1 MFKIT
6 VEGVY
11 ESDTGSGQRQYEGYS
26 YDFSISKPTERG
38 IMTHIQRRFIP
49 YLIGKDKAKVSK
61 IFSRLRT
68 CIITNTQ
75 TVDDKKSI
83 IGKDI
88 NELTE
93 WEIQD
98 LACLFDLY
106 EVPLPHTC
114 SITEMREKAIIA
126 YMKTVLK
133 IPMSTPQER
142 SQLDFIRQLPDGTY
156 KLDLKRKICIKVP
169 IGYFEKKKKEV
180 EKKSL
185 SFFESLIDSISGEKE
200 GEEKTPES
208 ENGKTPQSDKGNDGF
223 PSADSLLNQ

>member
-6 VEGVY
+6 VEGIY

-26 YDFSISKPTERG
+26 YDFNISKPTEQG

-49 YLIGKDKAKVSK
+49 YLIAKDKTKVSK

-68 CIITNTQ
+68 CIITNAQ
-75 TVDDKKSI
+75 TIDDKKTI

-88 NELTE
+88 NELNE

-114 SITEMREKAIIA
+114 SITEMREKATIA
-126 YMKTVLK
+126 YLKTVLK
-133 IPMSTPQER
+133 VPMDTPKER
-142 SQLDFIRQLPDGTY
+142 SQLDFIKQLPDGTY
-156 KLDLKRKICIKVP
+156 KLELKKKIYVKVP
-169 IGYFEKKKKEV
+169 TGYFEKKKVEV

-185 SFFESLIDSISGEKE
+185 SFFESLIDSFVGDKE

-208 ENGKTPQSDKGNDGF
+208 DSGKNTQSDKGNDGF
-223 PSADSLLNQ
+223 PSADSLLN

>member
-26 YDFSISKPTERG
+26 YDFNISKPTDRG
-38 IMTHIQRRFIP
+38 IMTHIQKRFIP
-49 YLIGKDKAKVSK
+49 YLIGKDKTKVSK

-68 CIITNTQ
+68 CIITNAQ
-75 TVDDKKSI
+75 TIDDKKTI

-88 NELTE
+88 NELNE

-114 SITEMREKAIIA
+114 SISEMREKATIA

-142 SQLDFIRQLPDGTY
+142 SQLDFIKQLPDGTY
-156 KLDLKRKICIKVP
+156 RLNLDRKIYVKVP
-169 IGYFEKKKKEV
+169 SGYFEKKKKEV

-185 SFFESLIDSISGEKE
+185 AFFESLIDTFTGDKE
-200 GEEKTPES
+200 DKEKTPES
-208 ENGKTPQSDKGNDGF
+208 GSEKTSQSDKGNDGF
-223 PSADSLLNQ
+223 PSADSLLN